1 MTTWAE
7 DISIGEINR
16 KVERIEEKVDALT
29 KAMEAQKIATAGQL
43 GRLQGGIGVVIFLGS
58 ILGVIVG
65 WFTKTHS

>member
-7 DISIGEINR
+7 DISISELNR
-16 KVERIEEKVDALT
+16 KVERIEEKVDALVESL
-29 KAMEAQKIATAGQL
+29 AQQKIATAGQL

-65 WFTKTHS
+65 WFTKTHA